1 VDVLDPA
8 ARSVLAE
15 GRQLHVG
22 VLTTTGP
29 HVTPEL
35 YTADDRHVWFL
46 TAADTLKTRVVRR
59 DPRVAGVVRVGS
71 RSLVVGGTVDDYD
84 IGDPMRLL
92 AQARDALRAL
102 AALTSFTVRN
112 AVDLAAFARD
122 LATGRLP
129 SRLPPRRVLMRLTPD
144 RALLLDGS
152 ALSATGGSWSGR
164 VTVPDAAPPLPGDV
178 DCVIGAETDGGVMV
192 LPGRAADGLQSAA
205 VPAVGV
211 QLGDI
216 ELDRAIRGCLVVDD
230 YTSPGPAAKRGA
242 MLRGRITVRLDGPLA
257 RVELDAERQTTW
269 DGAATHTAPTSG

>member
-1 VDVLDPA
+1 MDALDPA
-8 ARSVLAE
+8 ARSLLAE

-59 DPRVAGVVRVGS
+59 DPRVAAVARVGS
-71 RSLVVGGTVDDYD
+71 KSLIVAGTVEDYD
-84 IGDPMRLL
+84 LGDPMRLL
-92 AQARDALRAL
+92 SQARDALRAL

-144 RALLLDGS
+144 RSMLLDGS
-152 ALSATGGSWSGR
+152 SLVTMGGRWNGR
-164 VTVPDAAPPLPGDV
+164 VTAPEEAPPLAGDV
-178 DCVIGAETDGGVMV
+178 DCVVGAETDDGIAVA
-192 LPGRAADGLQSAA
+192 PGRAAQDLDAA
-205 VPAVGV
+205 TVPAVAV
-211 QLGDI
+211 QLAEI
-216 ELDRAIRGCLVVDD
+216 PLDRAIRGCLVVDD
-230 YTSPGPAAKRGA
+230 YNSPGPAAKRGA
-242 MLRGRITVRLDGPLA
+242 LMRGRVQLRLDGALA
-257 RVELDAERQTTW
+257 RVEIDAERQTTW
-269 DGAATHTAPTSG
+269 DGAATQTTPTSA